1 MDNFLIIILLLL
13 ASYYIVTVYFL
24 FRLLLENKNPLKTQ
38 SYLLLM
44 VLLPFVGLLIYL
56 FFGVNFRRKK
66 MYSRKMFRDHKII
79 QNWIRNYEDL
89 LSQSTENVRE
99 QLHEKAKLPYLFWRN
114 NFSALSDNNK
124 VTVLN
129 NGEEKF
135 PKLISAL
142 RSAKNHIH
150 FEYYILEEDRIG
162 TEIIELLCEKAR
174 QGITVRVIVDALGSN
189 QLSRVIIRKMKEA
202 GVHYREYNPVIFIP
216 LANRVNY
223 RDHRKIVVIDGCSCF
238 VGGINIADRY
248 LNDENSKQYWRDI
261 HCMIEGMAAYS
272 LQILFLLNWFYVS
285 KELLEPSSSLFPDMG
300 HHGDVVSSIVSSDPD
315 SDHPNLME
323 AYFSMI
329 TSAREEIL
337 ISTPYFIPNE
347 SILTALK
354 TSAKGGVRVVL
365 VLPEKTDSLF
375 VHAASLTF
383 LGELLRNDI
392 EVYLYKKGMIH
403 SKVMVIDEEVCTI
416 GTANMD
422 YRSFDNNA
430 EVNAVFFDQGLASQ
444 IRRQFNTDLSESVR
458 LDYLNWKMRPFKV
471 RLVGSIGRVLAP
483 LL

>member
-1 MDNFLIIILLLL
+1 VI
-13 ASYYIVTVYFL
+13 YFF

-44 VLLPFVGLLIYL
+44 VLLPFIGLLIYL

-66 MYSRKMFRDHKII
+66 MYNRKVFRDHKII
-79 QNWIRNYEDL
+79 QLWIRNYENL
-89 LSQSTENVRE
+89 LSQSADDV
-99 QLHEKAKLPYLFWRN
+99 QGYLHEKAKLPYLFWRN
-114 NFSALSDNNK
+114 NYSTLSSNNK
-124 VTVLN
+124 ITILN

-135 PKLISAL
+135 PMLIRKLHQAS
-142 RSAKNHIH
+142 NHIH
-150 FEYYILEEDRIG
+150 MEYYIIDDDEIG
-162 TEIIELLCEKAR
+162 NEILNILCDKAR
-174 QGITVRVIVDALGSN
+174 DGIKVRLILDALGSN
-189 QLSRVIIRKMKEA
+189 QLSSKTIKMLRKS
-202 GVHYREYNPVIFIP
+202 GVEIREYNPVIFIP

-223 RDHRKIVVIDGCSCF
+223 RDHRKIVVIDGQIGF

-248 LNDENSKQYWRDI
+248 INNPKSKTYWRDI
-261 HCMIEGMAAYS
+261 HCMIEGEATYS
-272 LQILFLLNWFYVS
+272 LQILFLLNWYFVG
-285 KELLEPSSSLFPDMG
+285 KELLQPTLELFPEIDYKG
-300 HHGDVVSSIVSSDPD
+300 EVVTSIVSSDPD

-347 SILTALK
+347 SILSALK
-354 TSAKGGVRVVL
+354 TTAKGGVRVVL
-365 VLPEKTDSLF
+365 ILPESTDSLF

-392 EVYLYKKGMIH
+392 EVHLYQKGMIH
-403 SKVMVIDEEVCTI
+403 SKMMIIDEEICTI

-430 EVNAVFFDQGLASQ
+430 EVNAVFFDRGLAKEVKM
-444 IRRQFNTDLSESVR
+444 QFETDLSESYR
-458 LDYLNWKMRPFKV
+458 LDYLTWKNRSPRVKI
-471 RLVGSIGRVLAP
+471 VGSMGRVIAP

>member
-1 MDNFLIIILLLL
+1 MTNLQIISGVVF
-13 ASYYIVTVYFL
+13 AAYYVVVIYFF

-56 FFGVNFRRKK
+56 IFGVNFRRKK
-66 MYSRKMFRDHKII
+66 MYSRKVFRDHKII
-79 QNWIRNYEDL
+79 QLWIRNYENL
-89 LSQSTENVRE
+89 LSQSADDV
-99 QLHEKAKLPYLFWRN
+99 QGYLHEKAKLPYLFWRN
-114 NFSALSDNNK
+114 NYSTLSSNNK
-124 VTVLN
+124 ITILN

-135 PKLISAL
+135 PMLIRKLHQ
-142 RSAKNHIH
+142 AKDHIH
-150 FEYYILEEDRIG
+150 MEYYIIDDDEIG
-162 TEIIELLCEKAR
+162 NEILDILCDKASD
-174 QGITVRVIVDALGSN
+174 GIKVRLILDALGSN
-189 QLSRVIIRKMKEA
+189 QLPNRVIKKLRSA
-202 GVHYREYNPVIFIP
+202 GVEIREYNPVIFIP

-223 RDHRKIVVIDGCSCF
+223 RDHRKIVVIDGQISF

-248 LNDENSKQYWRDI
+248 INNSKSKTYWRDI
-261 HCMIEGMAAYS
+261 HCMIEGEATYS
-272 LQILFLLNWFYVS
+272 LQILFLLNWYFVG
-285 KELLEPSSSLFPDMG
+285 KELLQPTLELFPEMDYKG
-300 HHGDVVSSIVSSDPD
+300 EVVTSIVSSDPD

-347 SILTALK
+347 SILSALK

-365 VLPEKTDSLF
+365 ILPESTDSLF

-392 EVYLYKKGMIH
+392 EVHLYKKGMIH
-403 SKVMVIDEEVCTI
+403 SKMMIIDEEICTI

-430 EVNAVFFDQGLASQ
+430 EVNAVFFDRGLAKEVKM
-444 IRRQFNTDLSESVR
+444 QFEIDLSESYR
-458 LDYLNWKMRPFKV
+458 LDYLTWKNRPPRVKI
-471 RLVGSIGRVLAP
+471 VGSMGRVIAP